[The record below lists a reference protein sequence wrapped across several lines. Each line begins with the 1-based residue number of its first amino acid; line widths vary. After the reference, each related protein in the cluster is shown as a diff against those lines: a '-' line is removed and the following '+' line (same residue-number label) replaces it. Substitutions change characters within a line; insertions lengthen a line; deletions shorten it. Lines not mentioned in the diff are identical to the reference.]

1 MVSSWGSKM
10 CTEYL
15 VLSACSFIPTCNLAF
30 PHHLATVAGLMTLFQ
45 SVYLSLSHSYRV
57 SWFGFTVISG
67 IYLVVSGSRMGPCL
81 GPLLCGGAISNPDTL
96 ASQTGSYS
104 LCSTQIEQ

>member
-1 MVSSWGSKM
+1 MVSSWGSQI

-15 VLSACSFIPTCNLAF
+15 VLSVYSFIPTCDLAF

-45 SVYLSLSHSYRV
+45 CVYLSLSLIPSSLV
-57 SWFGFTVISG
+57 W
-67 IYLVVSGSRMGPCL
+67 VVSGSRMGPCL
-81 GPLLCGGAISNPDTL
+81 GALLCGGAISNPDTL

-104 LCSTQIEQ
+104 LCSTQMEQ